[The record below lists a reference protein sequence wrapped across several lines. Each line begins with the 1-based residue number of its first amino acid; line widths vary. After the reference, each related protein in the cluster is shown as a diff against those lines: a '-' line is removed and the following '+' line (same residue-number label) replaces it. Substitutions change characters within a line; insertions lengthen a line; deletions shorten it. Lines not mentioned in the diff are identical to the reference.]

1 MLRRSFVAMSAMCRQ
16 SAGRRPNEPQWV
28 MRLPIGWKTM
38 RSLSQMHG
46 QQYVFITMN
55 TYINYFHLNEFMM
68 EDNVEKSEQNL
79 KKIYDY

>member
-1 MLRRSFVAMSAMCRQ
+1 
-16 SAGRRPNEPQWV
+16 
-28 MRLPIGWKTM
+28 
-38 RSLSQMHG
+38 MHG

-68 EDNVEKSEQNL
+68 EDNVEKSEKNL